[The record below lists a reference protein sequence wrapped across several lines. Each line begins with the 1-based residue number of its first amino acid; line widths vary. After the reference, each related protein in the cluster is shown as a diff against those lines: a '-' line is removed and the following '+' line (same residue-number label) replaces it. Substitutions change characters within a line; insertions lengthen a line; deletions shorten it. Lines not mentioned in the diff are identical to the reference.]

1 MNLAPIVALVKK
13 DLDEVDALINR
24 CLYADIPLI
33 PQLAKHLIN
42 SGGKRLR
49 PLIALL
55 SAKAFGYQGKEHRR
69 LAASLELIHGAT
81 LLHDD
86 VIDGSV
92 LRRGKKTA
100 NSLWG
105 NSASVLVGDFLYSRA
120 FQLIS
125 QINNSRV
132 LTSLADA
139 TNTLAQSEVLQ
150 LINCYNVDVDEAYCL
165 KVIQGKTGVLFSIA
179 AEQPAMLTERPE
191 AEISAMA
198 HYGMHL
204 GIAFQLI
211 DDSLDYSGDPQQLG
225 KSLGNDLS
233 EGKPTLPIIYALQHA
248 SAEQAQLLKTALTQG
263 DQNKLM
269 TIIPILQS
277 TSALEYTRTLA
288 RHYIEKSLTYLN
300 LIPDSDYRQ
309 ALAHLTTFAIERSY

>member
-1 MNLAPIVALVKK
+1 MDLAPILALVKQ
-13 DLDEVDALINR
+13 DLDQVDTLIDN
-24 CLYADIPLI
+24 CLYSDIPLI
-33 PQLAKHLIN
+33 SELAKHLIN

-55 SAKAFGYQGKEHRR
+55 SAKAFGYQGEGHRQ
-69 LAASLELIHGAT
+69 LAASLELIHTAT

-86 VIDGSV
+86 VIDGSE

-139 TNTLAQSEVLQ
+139 TNTLSQAEILQ
-150 LINCYNVDVDEAYCL
+150 LLSCHNADVDEAYCL
-165 KVIQGKTGVLFSIA
+165 KIIQGKTGVLFSIA
-179 AEQPAMLTERPE
+179 AEQPAILTARPE

-198 HYGMHL
+198 HYGVHL

-211 DDSLDYSGDPQQLG
+211 DDALDYSGSSLQLG
-225 KSLGNDLS
+225 KSLGDDLA
-233 EGKPTLPIIYALQHA
+233 EGKPTLPLIYALQHA
-248 SAEQAQLLKTALTQG
+248 NATQAQLIREALTQG
-263 DQNKLM
+263 SQKHL
-269 TIIPILQS
+269 TAILDIMQS
-277 TSALEYTRTLA
+277 TSALNYTRRLA
-288 RHYIEKSLTYLN
+288 QHHIQQSLIHLDS
-300 LIPDSDYRQ
+300 IPDSDYRQ
-309 ALAHLTTFAIERSY
+309 ALAQLAKFAIERTY

>member
-1 MNLAPIVALVKK
+1 MDLAPITDLVKNE
-13 DLDEVDALINR
+13 LNQVDAVIDS
-24 CLYADIPLI
+24 CLYSEIPLI
-33 PQLAKHLIN
+33 QELAKHLID

-55 SAKAFGYQGKEHRR
+55 SAKTFGYSGEGHIQ
-69 LAASLELIHGAT
+69 LAASLELIHTAT

-86 VIDGSV
+86 VIDGSE

-125 QINNSRV
+125 QINDSRV

-139 TNTLAQSEVLQ
+139 TNTLSEAEILQ
-150 LINCYNVDVDEAYCL
+150 LLSCHNIQVNEEDCL
-165 KVIQGKTGVLFSIA
+165 KIIQGKTGVLFSIA
-179 AEQPAMLTERPE
+179 AEQPAILAKRPQ

-198 HYGMHL
+198 HYGTHL

-211 DDSLDYSGDPQQLG
+211 DDALDYSGSSSQLG
-225 KSLGNDLS
+225 KNLGDDLA
-233 EGKPTLPIIYALQHA
+233 EGKPTLPLVYALQHA
-248 SAEQAQLLKTALTQG
+248 SKEQAQLIQEALTQG
-263 DQNKLM
+263 SQQHLTRIITIVHATHAIDYTHQLAQHHIQQALM
-269 TIIPILQS
+269 HLGV
-277 TSALEYTRTLA
+277 
-288 RHYIEKSLTYLN
+288 
-300 LIPDSDYRQ
+300 IPDSDFRQ
-309 ALAHLTTFAIERSY
+309 ALAQLTTFAGQRSY

>member
-1 MNLAPIVALVKK
+1 MDLTPITALVKN
-13 DLDEVDALINR
+13 DLNQVDALIDH
-24 CLYADIPLI
+24 CLYSEIPLI
-33 PQLAKHLIN
+33 PELAKHLID

-55 SAKAFGYQGKEHRR
+55 SAKAFDYTGEGHVQ
-69 LAASLELIHGAT
+69 LAASLELIHTAT

-86 VIDGSV
+86 VIDGSE

-139 TNTLAQSEVLQ
+139 TNTLSQAEILQ
-150 LINCYNVDVDEAYCL
+150 LLSCHNTNVDEEYCL
-165 KVIQGKTGVLFSIA
+165 KIIQGKTGVLFSIA
-179 AEQPAMLTERPE
+179 AEQPAILTKRSE
-191 AEISAMA
+191 AEISGMA
-198 HYGMHL
+198 NYGIHL

-211 DDSLDYSGDPQQLG
+211 DDALDYSGTSLQLG
-225 KSLGNDLS
+225 KSLGDDLA
-233 EGKPTLPIIYALQHA
+233 EGKPTLPLVYALQHA
-248 SAEQAQLLKTALTQG
+248 NDEQAQLIRAALSQGSQTHLTA
-263 DQNKLM
+263 
-269 TIIPILQS
+269 IIDILQS
-277 TSALEYTRTLA
+277 TLAIDYTRNLA
-288 RHYIEKSLTYLN
+288 EQHIQQALIYLEA
-300 LIPDSDYRQ
+300 IPDSDYRQ
-309 ALAHLTTFAIERSY
+309 ALAQLAKFASTRTY

>member
-1 MNLAPIVALVKK
+1 MDLAPITALVKN
-13 DLDEVDALINR
+13 DLNQVDALIDH
-24 CLYADIPLI
+24 CLYSEIPLI
-33 PQLAKHLIN
+33 PELAKHLID

-55 SAKAFGYQGKEHRR
+55 SAKAFGYVGEGHIQ
-69 LAASLELIHGAT
+69 LAASLELIHTAT

-86 VIDGSV
+86 VIDGSE

-139 TNTLAQSEVLQ
+139 TNTLSQAEILQ
-150 LINCYNVDVDEAYCL
+150 LLSCHNANVDEEYCL
-165 KVIQGKTGVLFSIA
+165 KIIQGKTGVLFSIA
-179 AEQPAMLTERPE
+179 AEQPAILTARPE
-191 AEISAMA
+191 AEISGMA
-198 HYGMHL
+198 NYGAHL

-211 DDSLDYSGDPQQLG
+211 DDALDYSGTSLELG
-225 KSLGNDLS
+225 KNLGDDLA
-233 EGKPTLPIIYALQHA
+233 EGKPTLPLIYALQHA
-248 SAEQAQLLKTALTQG
+248 NAEQAQLIREAITQG
-263 DQNKLM
+263 SQQHLASIV
-269 TIIPILQS
+269 TILQA
-277 TSALEYTRTLA
+277 TLAIDYTRSLA
-288 RHYIEKSLTYLN
+288 EHHIQQALLH
-300 LIPDSDYRQ
+300 LDVIPDSDYRD
-309 ALAHLTTFAIERSY
+309 ALSLLAKFASERTY

>member
-1 MNLAPIVALVKK
+1 MDLAPILALVKQ
-13 DLDEVDALINR
+13 DLDQVDTLIDN
-24 CLYADIPLI
+24 CLYSDIPLI
-33 PQLAKHLIN
+33 PELAKHLIN

-55 SAKAFGYQGKEHRR
+55 SAKAFGYQGEGHRQ
-69 LAASLELIHGAT
+69 LAASLELIHTAT

-86 VIDGSV
+86 VIDGSE

-139 TNTLAQSEVLQ
+139 TNTLSQAEILQ
-150 LINCYNVDVDEAYCL
+150 LLSCHNADVDEAYCL
-165 KVIQGKTGVLFSIA
+165 KIIQGKTGVLFSIA
-179 AEQPAMLTERPE
+179 AEQPAILTARPE

-198 HYGMHL
+198 HYGVHL

-211 DDSLDYSGDPQQLG
+211 DDALDYSGSSLQLG
-225 KSLGNDLS
+225 KSLGDDLA
-233 EGKPTLPIIYALQHA
+233 EGKPTLPLIYALQHA
-248 SAEQAQLLKTALTQG
+248 NATQAQLIREALTQG
-263 DQNKLM
+263 SQKHL
-269 TIIPILQS
+269 TAILDIMQS
-277 TSALEYTRTLA
+277 TSALNYTRQLA
-288 RHYIEKSLTYLN
+288 QHHIQQCLIHLDS
-300 LIPDSDYRQ
+300 IPDSDYRQ
-309 ALAHLTTFAIERSY
+309 ALAQLTQFAIERTY

>member
-1 MNLAPIVALVKK
+1 MDLAPITNLVKNE
-13 DLDEVDALINR
+13 LNQVDALIDS
-24 CLYADIPLI
+24 CLYSEIPLI
-33 PQLAKHLIN
+33 PELAKHLID

-55 SAKAFGYQGKEHRR
+55 SAKTFSYTGEGHIQ
-69 LAASLELIHGAT
+69 LAASLELIHTAT

-86 VIDGSV
+86 VIDGSE

-100 NSLWG
+100 NNLWG

-125 QINNSRV
+125 QINNAQV

-139 TNTLAQSEVLQ
+139 TNTLSQAEILQ
-150 LINCYNVDVDEAYCL
+150 LLSCHNANVDEAYCL

-179 AEQPAMLTERPE
+179 AEQPAILTKRSQ

-198 HYGMHL
+198 HYGTHL

-211 DDSLDYSGDPQQLG
+211 DDALDYSGTSSQLG
-225 KSLGNDLS
+225 KNLGDDLA
-233 EGKPTLPIIYALQHA
+233 EGKPTLPLIYALQQA
-248 SAEQAQLLKTALTQG
+248 NAEQAQLIREAITKGNQQHLTAILAILHSTLT
-263 DQNKLM
+263 
-269 TIIPILQS
+269 I
-277 TSALEYTRTLA
+277 EYTHKLA
-288 RHYIEKSLTYLN
+288 QHHIQQALMHLN
-300 LIPDSDYRQ
+300 SIPDSTYRQ
-309 ALAHLTTFAIERSY
+309 ALMQLANFVSKRSY

>member
-1 MNLAPIVALVKK
+1 MDLAPITTLVKN
-13 DLDEVDALINR
+13 DLDRVDSLIDT
-24 CLYADIPLI
+24 CLYSEIPLI
-33 PQLAKHLIN
+33 PELAKHLIN

-55 SAKAFGYQGKEHRR
+55 SAKALAYTGEGHVQ
-69 LAASLELIHGAT
+69 LAASLELIHTAT

-86 VIDGSV
+86 VIDGSE

-139 TNTLAQSEVLQ
+139 TNILSQAEILQ
-150 LINCYNVDVDEAYCL
+150 LLSCHNANIDEEYCL
-165 KVIQGKTGVLFSIA
+165 KIIQGKTGVLFSIA
-179 AEQPAMLTERPE
+179 AEQPAILTKCPE

-198 HYGMHL
+198 KYGTHL

-211 DDSLDYSGDPQQLG
+211 DDALDYSGSSLQLG
-225 KSLGNDLS
+225 KNLGDDLA
-233 EGKPTLPIIYALQHA
+233 EGKPTLPLIYALQHA
-248 SAEQAQLLKTALTQG
+248 HADQAQLIRTALTQG
-263 DQNKLM
+263 SQKHL
-269 TIIPILQS
+269 TAIIDIMKS
-277 TSALEYTRTLA
+277 TLAIDYTRNLA
-288 RHYIEKSLTYLN
+288 EQHIQQALRHLDI
-300 LIPDSDYRQ
+300 IPDSEYRQ
-309 ALAHLTTFAIERSY
+309 ALAQLAKFASERTY